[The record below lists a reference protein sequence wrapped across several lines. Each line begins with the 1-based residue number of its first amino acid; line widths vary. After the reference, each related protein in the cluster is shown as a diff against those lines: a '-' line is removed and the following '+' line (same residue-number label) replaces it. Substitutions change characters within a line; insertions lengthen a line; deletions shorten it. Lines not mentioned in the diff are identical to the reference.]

1 MKLQDSNLQDVIK
14 ELISSKRE
22 GGYWDFKKEWYIDKG
37 ELLLDILCMAN
48 NLEDRDTYIILGVED
63 STWNINGVEADPKRL
78 KLNNLSQFISNKK
91 RNMRLI

>member
-1 MKLQDSNLQDVIK
+1 
-14 ELISSKRE
+14 
-22 GGYWDFKKEWYIDKG
+22 
-37 ELLLDILCMAN
+37 MAN